1 MNMEG
6 LPMAD
11 IETFRYETRSWLEAN
26 APESLRDY
34 GTANLDSYTWGG
46 RNAKFAT
53 PDHKVWMDVMA
64 EKQWT
69 APTWPVEYGGG
80 GLDKQ
85 EAKVLAEEIGR
96 LGLPA
101 AVDGFGFTMIGP
113 VLLQFGNEEQKKTH
127 LRRICRGE
135 IRWCQGYSEPGAGS
149 DLASV
154 QTKAV
159 REGEEFVI
167 NGQKVWTS
175 YADHSDWIF
184 ALVRSNPNVKNQEG
198 ITFILIDMATQG
210 VSVSPIPLISGKSP
224 FCETH
229 FEDVRVPVE
238 NVIHKIDAGWTVAK
252 ALLGHERTMI
262 ARVFGGGG
270 DKKQG
275 RGTLVEMASKY
286 LGEEDGKLADP
297 ILRHDVAQSEMDAA
311 KFRYAAQRMN
321 DQARAGHQPGAESS
335 MFKVLGTENNMRRS
349 ELEVRLA
356 GPQGLGWEG
365 PGFEPE
371 ELDRTRAWLRTRGN
385 SIEGGT
391 TEIQLNILAKHVL
404 GLPD

>member
-1 MNMEG
+1 M
-6 LPMAD
+6 PD
-11 IETFRYETRSWLEAN
+11 IERFRSETRSWLEAN
-26 APESLRDY
+26 APKSLVGFGSRD
-34 GTANLDSYTWGG
+34 LESYTWGG
-46 RNAKFAT
+46 RNATFAT

-69 APTWPVEYGGG
+69 APSWPVEYGGG

-85 EAKVLAEEIGR
+85 EAHVLAQEIAR
-96 LGLPA
+96 LELPA
-101 AVDGFGFTMIGP
+101 PVDGFGFTMIGP
-113 VLLQFGNEEQKKTH
+113 VLLQYGTEEQKKTH
-127 LRRICRGE
+127 LTRICRGE

-149 DLASV
+149 DLASLK
-154 QTKAV
+154 TRAV
-159 REGEEFVI
+159 REGDEFVI

-184 ALVRSNPNVKNQEG
+184 ALVRTDPDVKKQEG
-198 ITFILIDMATQG
+198 ITFILIDMESEG

-229 FEDVRVPVE
+229 FKDVRVPVA

-262 ARVFGGGG
+262 AKVFGSSR
-270 DKKQG
+270 DTTG
-275 RGTLVEMASKY
+275 RGRLVELGARY
-286 LGEEDGKLADP
+286 LGETDNRIADP
-297 ILRHDVAQSEMDAA
+297 HFRSEIAQAEMDSAV
-311 KFRYAAQRMN
+311 FGYAVQRMS
-321 DQARAGHQPGAESS
+321 DQSKAGHQPGAESS
-335 MFKVLGTENNMRRS
+335 MFKILGTENNMRRS
-349 ELEVRLA
+349 ELEVRIA
-356 GPQGLGWEG
+356 GPQSLGWDG
-365 PGFEPE
+365 PGFEQE

-391 TEIQLNILAKHVL
+391 SEVQLNIIAKHVL